1 MIKYLKSWSISENLQ
16 HKISSYMLS
25 LLKLQTSGPFF
36 NKKTSVADIFL
47 WIFQLKKKNS
57 FSIKPMHTA
66 TSIKS
71 KLFIIYITGWKEIIN
86 FVVIS
91 TS

>member
-1 MIKYLKSWSISENLQ
+1 
-16 HKISSYMLS
+16 
-25 LLKLQTSGPFF
+25 
-36 NKKTSVADIFL
+36 
-47 WIFQLKKKNS
+47 
-57 FSIKPMHTA
+57 MHTA

-86 FVVIS
+86 FVVTS